1 MTSGTDPERVRR
13 ALAGLHYPA
22 DNRAV
27 VDQATAAG
35 ADEAVVGVLF
45 DLPIAI
51 YADIDEV
58 LNSIP
63 HPPER
68 NGDPS
73 PGQRSAGDQR
83 TTRDSG

>member
-1 MTSGTDPERVRR
+1 MTPGTDPERVRR

-35 ADEAVVGVLF
+35 ADETVVDALF
-45 DLPIAI
+45 DLPIAT
-51 YADIDEV
+51 YADIDEI

-63 HPPER
+63 HVPEQS
-68 NGDPS
+68 GESS

-83 TTRDSG
+83 TTRES